1 MVGAL
6 GTWISHGACYLWRM
20 IQIYLLAA
28 ATLAF
33 LMSPSLTEPFTGYA
47 PGSFPVDQT
56 DPPVQPAGY
65 AFAIWGVIYIWLG
78 VMAAFGVLRRKND
91 AGWQRVAVP
100 LTLSLGPGAAWL
112 WVAGFAPITA
122 TVLIFWMM
130 GFAILALLRAPAS
143 DRWWLQA
150 PVALY
155 AGWLT
160 AAAHVSLGVVL
171 GGYGWLSATGAAVLC
186 ILLALGVAMAVLWR
200 KPGAPEY
207 GAAVGWALIGI
218 AVDNAGENTT
228 VLALALAG
236 LAVVA
241 AMAARGFWKGTA
253 HAA

>member
-1 MVGAL
+1 MGGVLPWHPARG
-6 GTWISHGACYLWRM
+6 CYLWRM
-20 IQIYLLAA
+20 IIILAL

-33 LMSPSLTEPFTGYA
+33 VISPAVTAPFMGYA
-47 PGSFPVDQT
+47 PGGFPVDQI

-78 VMAAFGVLRRKND
+78 VMAAFGVWKRRGS
-91 AGWQRVAVP
+91 AAWARVAWP

-130 GFAILALLRAPAS
+130 GFAIWALLRAPAT
-143 DRWWLQA
+143 DRWLLQA

-171 GGYGWLSATGAAVLC
+171 GGYGWLSGTGAAVLC
-186 ILLALGVAMAVLWR
+186 ILLALCVALFVLWR
-200 KPGAPEY
+200 RPNAPEY
-207 GAAVGWALIGI
+207 GVAVGWALIGI
-218 AVDNAGENTT
+218 AVDNMGANGT

-236 LAVVA
+236 LAIVA
-241 AMAARGFWKGTA
+241 GMAAFGLWKGPA
-253 HAA
+253 RAA

>member
-1 MVGAL
+1 M
-6 GTWISHGACYLWRM
+6 WRM
-20 IQIYLLAA
+20 MIVLLAL

-33 LMSPSLTEPFTGYA
+33 LLSPALTEPFMGYA
-47 PGSFPVDQT
+47 PGSFPVEQV

-78 VMAAFGVLRRKND
+78 VMAAYGVWKRRSSD
-91 AGWQRVAVP
+91 AWARVAWP

-122 TVLIFWMM
+122 TVLIFWML
-130 GFAILALLRAPAS
+130 GCALWALLRVPAT
-143 DRWWLQA
+143 DRWLLQT

-171 GGYGWLSATGAAVLC
+171 GGYGVLSATGAAVLC
-186 ILLALGVAMAVLWR
+186 ILMALAVALWVQR
-200 KPGAPEY
+200 QRPRAPEY
-207 GAAVGWALIGI
+207 GVAVGWALIGI
-218 AVDNAGENTT
+218 AVDNADSNLP
-228 VLALALAG
+228 VMALALAG
-236 LAVVA
+236 LLAVVA
-241 AMAARGFWKGTA
+241 MALRSIWKGRT

>member
-1 MVGAL
+1 
-6 GTWISHGACYLWRM
+6 M
-20 IQIYLLAA
+20 IQIYILAA

-33 LMSPSLTEPFTGYA
+33 LLSPTLTEPFMGYA
-47 PGSFPVDQT
+47 PGSFPVEQV

-78 VMAAFGVLRRKND
+78 VMAAFAVLRRKAD
-91 AGWQRVAVP
+91 GDWQRVAIP

-112 WVAGFAPITA
+112 WIAGFAPITA

-130 GFAILALLRAPAS
+130 GFAIWALLRAPKA

-171 GGYGWLSATGAAVLC
+171 GGYGWLGATGAAVLC
-186 ILLALGVAMAVLWR
+186 ILLALGVALAVLWR
-200 KPGAPEY
+200 KPSAPEY
-207 GAAVGWALIGI
+207 GVAVGWALIGI
-218 AVDNAGENTT
+218 AVDNAGENTA
-228 VLALALAG
+228 VLSLALIG
-236 LAVVA
+236 LVLVA
-241 AMAARGFWKGTA
+241 AMAALGVWKDRAHGT
-253 HAA
+253 